1 MQAPPGGPPPPPPWF
16 SAARSGSYAPPP
28 RAFRPPPPRAYGPP
42 PLRAYAAP
50 RFVDPDAVW
59 VQQFEARQART
70 PPAPPMTVQD
80 VREKLAWGLQT
91 VRECKLLQQDL
102 AHLAATWPHDDDRA
116 TTRTKLQWDR
126 RCATLDSHMEKL
138 RAFHASFFED
148 SDAFAAH
155 RRLVQ
160 RVAKKTRYRKA
171 LRQRRK
177 AEAIIAKGLQ
187 PPKADELALPTE
199 STTPM
204 DPATTTEDA
213 VPQPSNQQQMKHEA
227 LSKRLRLL
235 LELKKQRSAQLT
247 ADDVAAQTEASEVLA
262 ARDALMAARKRPPP
276 PPLAVD
282 EQQSPVA
289 PKTIA
294 FPLRAAKMTM
304 ESLVAVRFA
313 WDAFL
318 VYDGTGTRIPP
329 YMVDPPAEPSEGW
342 QLYYHQQESTAT
354 AL

>member
-16 SAARSGSYAPPP
+16 SAAARSGPYA
-28 RAFRPPPPRAYGPP
+28 PPPRAYGPP
-42 PLRAYAAP
+42 PPRAYRPLPRAYATP
-50 RFVDPDAVW
+50 RFVDPDSVW
-59 VQQFEARQART
+59 VQQFEARQVRT
-70 PPAPPMTVQD
+70 PPAPPTTVQA

-91 VRECKLLQQDL
+91 VRECKLLQHDL
-102 AHLAATWPHDDDRA
+102 AHLAATWPHDDERA
-116 TTRTKLQWDR
+116 MTRTKLQWDR
-126 RCATLDSHMEKL
+126 RCATLNSHMEKL
-138 RAFHASFFED
+138 RAFQTSFFDD
-148 SDAFAAH
+148 SDAHATL

-187 PPKADELALPTE
+187 LAQVDDLASTTE
-199 STTPM
+199 STM
-204 DPATTTEDA
+204 ATTPAMTNEDP
-213 VPQPSNQQQMKHEA
+213 VPQPSNRQQMKREA

-235 LELKKQRSAQLT
+235 LELKKQRSVQLT
-247 ADDVAAQTEASEVLA
+247 ADDIAAQTEASAVLA

-276 PPLAVD
+276 PPLALD

-289 PKTIA
+289 PKKMA
-294 FPLRAAKMTM
+294 FPLREAKMTM

-329 YMVDPPAEPSEGW
+329 CMVDPPAEPSEGW
-342 QLYYHQQESTAT
+342 QPYYHQESTAT
-354 AL
+354 SL